1 MMYKK
6 TKLFKKYDYPSYS
19 IIPNSGNVNVSIFE
33 KEKSKKE
40 TIIKIKDNQVT
51 NWTKYIA
58 AFNKCSLEG
67 TGYTLNSYKRGNGI
81 KGATIKKVKKVKKV
95 DFVKD
100 FKKGL
105 IQYGLDEGFIR

>member
-6 TKLFKKYDYPSYS
+6 TKLFKKYDCHSYS
-19 IIPNSGNVNVSIFE
+19 IIPNSRNSGSSVALEVP
-33 KEKSKKE
+33 KKE
-40 TIIKIKDNQVT
+40 TIIKHEDNQVT
-51 NWTKYIA
+51 NWTKYIE

-67 TGYTLNSYKRGNGI
+67 TGYTLNPYKRGNGI